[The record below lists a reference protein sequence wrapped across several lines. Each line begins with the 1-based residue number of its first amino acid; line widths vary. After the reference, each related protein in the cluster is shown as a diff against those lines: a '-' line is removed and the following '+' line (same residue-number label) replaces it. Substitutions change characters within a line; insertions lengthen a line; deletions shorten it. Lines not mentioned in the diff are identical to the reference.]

1 MEYKLCA
8 SCKVNQPTSNFR
20 WAKTRFE
27 SWCKECKSKHRKEY
41 YQANKDKEKLRATQH
56 HYNTYA
62 KKREHKVK
70 KAIEWVKNNPDKY
83 KVNAKKCYERTK
95 LKRFAYQ
102 ALARAKRRNAVPK
115 WFNSIKEDVQKI
127 YIEARTKTLET
138 GIPHEVDHII
148 PLVSE
153 YVCGL
158 HVPNNL
164 RVVTRYENRSKQNK
178 LQGVF

>member
-27 SWCKECKSKHRKEY
+27 SWCKECKSKHRKAY
-41 YQANKDKEKLRATQH
+41 YQENKEKEKLRAKH
-56 HYNTYA
+56 HHNNTYA
-62 KKREHKVK
+62 EKREHKIQYAK
-70 KAIEWVKNNPDKY
+70 EWVKNNPEKY
-83 KVNAKKCYERTK
+83 KVNAKRCYEKTK
-95 LKRFAYQ
+95 IQRFAYQ
-102 ALARAKRRNAVPK
+102 ALARAKRRNAVPT
-115 WFNSIKEDVQKI
+115 WFDTIKEDVQKI

-148 PLVSE
+148 PLVSD

-164 RVVTRYENRSKQNK
+164 RVITRYENRSKQNK

>member
-8 SCKVNQPTSNFR
+8 SCKVEKPTSNFR

-62 KKREHKVK
+62 EKREHKVK
-70 KAIEWVKNNPDKY
+70 KAMEWVKNNPDKY
-83 KVNAKKCYERTK
+83 KVNAKKCYEKTK

-115 WFNSIKEDVQKI
+115 WFNSIKKDVQKI

-148 PLVSE
+148 PLVSN

>member
-1 MEYKLCA
+1 MKLCVR
-8 SCKVNQPTSNFR
+8 CNVEKEDNKFR
-20 WAKTRFE
+20 QLKTRLN
-27 SWCKECKSKHRKEY
+27 SWCHECCKEHRKEW
-41 YQANKDKEKLRATQH
+41 YQKNRDAEIAKAKEYHKK
-56 HYNTYA
+56 TYA
-62 KKREHKVK
+62 DKREQKVK
-70 KAIEWVKNNPDKY
+70 KATEWVNNNPEKY
-83 KVNAKKCYERTK
+83 KVNAKRCYEKTK

-148 PLVSE
+148 PLVSD

>member
-1 MEYKLCA
+1 MKYKICA
-8 SCKVNQPTSNFR
+8 SCKVEQSTSNFR
-20 WAKTRFE
+20 WNKTRFE

-41 YQANKDKEKLRATQH
+41 YQENKEKEKLRATQH

-62 KKREHKVK
+62 EKRKHKVK

-83 KVNAKKCYERTK
+83 KVNAKKCYEKTK

-102 ALARAKRRNAVPK
+102 ALARAKRRNAVPT
-115 WFNSIKEDVQKI
+115 WFDTIREDVQKI

-164 RVVTRYENRSKQNK
+164 RVITRFENRSKQNK
-178 LQGVF
+178 LQGVL

>member
-27 SWCKECKSKHRKEY
+27 SWCKECKSKHRKAY
-41 YQANKDKEKLRATQH
+41 YQENKDKEKLRAKH
-56 HYNTYA
+56 HHNNTYA
-62 KKREHKVK
+62 EKREHKIQYAK
-70 KAIEWVKNNPDKY
+70 EWVKNNPEKY
-83 KVNAKKCYERTK
+83 KVNAKRCYEKTK

-127 YIEARTKTLET
+127 
-138 GIPHEVDHII
+138 
-148 PLVSE
+148 
-153 YVCGL
+153 
-158 HVPNNL
+158 
-164 RVVTRYENRSKQNK
+164 
-178 LQGVF
+178 

>member
-27 SWCKECKSKHRKEY
+27 SWCKECKSKHKKEWYRKNREY
-41 YQANKDKEKLRATQH
+41 AIAEAKKY
-56 HYNTYA
+56 HYASYA
-62 KKREHKVK
+62 EKREHKVK
-70 KAIEWVKNNPDKY
+70 KAVEWVKNNPEKY
-83 KVNAKKCYERTK
+83 KVNAKRCYEKTK

-115 WFNSIKEDVQKI
+115 WFDSIKEDVQKI

-148 PLVSE
+148 PLVSK

>member
-1 MEYKLCA
+1 MKLCVR
-8 SCKVNQPTSNFR
+8 CNVEKEDNKFR
-20 WAKTRFE
+20 QLKTRLN
-27 SWCKECKSKHRKEY
+27 SWCHECCKEHRKEW
-41 YQANKDKEKLRATQH
+41 YQKNRDAEIAKAKEYHKK
-56 HYNTYA
+56 TYA
-62 KKREHKVK
+62 DKREHKVK
-70 KAIEWVKNNPDKY
+70 KAAEWVKNNPDKY
-83 KVNAKKCYERTK
+83 KVNAKRCYEKTK

-164 RVVTRYENRSKQNK
+164 RVITQFENRSKQNK
-178 LQGVF
+178 LQGVI

>member
-1 MEYKLCA
+1 MKLCVR
-8 SCKVNQPTSNFR
+8 CNVEKEDNKFR
-20 WAKTRFE
+20 QLKTRLN
-27 SWCKECKSKHRKEY
+27 SWCHECCKEHRKEW
-41 YQANKDKEKLRATQH
+41 YQKNRDAEIAKAKEYHKK
-56 HYNTYA
+56 TYA
-62 KKREHKVK
+62 EKREHKIQYAK
-70 KAIEWVKNNPDKY
+70 EWVKNNPDKY
-83 KVNAKKCYERTK
+83 KVNAKRCYEKTK

-115 WFNSIKEDVQKI
+115 WFDSVKADVQKI

>member
-1 MEYKLCA
+1 MKLCVR
-8 SCKVNQPTSNFR
+8 CNVEKENDKFR
-20 WAKTRFE
+20 QLKTRLN
-27 SWCKECKSKHRKEY
+27 SWCKECCKEHRKEW
-41 YQANKDKEKLRATQH
+41 YQKNRDSEIAKAKEYHKK
-56 HYNTYA
+56 TYED
-62 KKREHKVK
+62 KREHKIQYAK
-70 KAIEWVKNNPDKY
+70 EWIKNNPDKY

-148 PLVSE
+148 PLISD

>member
-1 MEYKLCA
+1 MKLCVT
-8 SCKVNQPTSNFR
+8 CNVEKEDNKFR
-20 WAKTRFE
+20 QLKTRLN
-27 SWCKECKSKHRKEY
+27 SWCHECCKKHRKEW
-41 YQANKDKEKLRATQH
+41 YQKNRDSEIAKAKEYHKK
-56 HYNTYA
+56 TYA
-62 KKREHKVK
+62 DKREHKVK
-70 KAIEWVKNNPDKY
+70 KAIEWVKNNPEKY
-83 KVNAKKCYERTK
+83 KVNAKRCYEKTK

-115 WFNSIKEDVQKI
+115 WFDSIKEDVQKI

-148 PLVSE
+148 PLVNE

-164 RVVTRYENRSKQNK
+164 RVITRYENRSKQNK
-178 LQGVF
+178 LQGVI

>member
-8 SCKVNQPTSNFR
+8 SCKVEKPTSNFR
-20 WAKTRFE
+20 WARTRFE

-41 YQANKDKEKLRATQH
+41 YQANKDKEKLIATQH

-62 KKREHKVK
+62 KKREHKIK

-102 ALARAKRRNAVPK
+102 ALTRAKRRNAVPK
-115 WFNSIKEDVQKI
+115 WFETIKEDVQKI

-148 PLVSE
+148 PLVSD

>member
-1 MEYKLCA
+1 MKLCVT
-8 SCKVNQPTSNFR
+8 CNVEKEDNKFR
-20 WAKTRFE
+20 QLKTRLN
-27 SWCKECKSKHRKEY
+27 SWCHECCKKHRKEW
-41 YQANKDKEKLRATQH
+41 YQKNRDSEIAKAKEYHKK
-56 HYNTYA
+56 TYA
-62 KKREHKVK
+62 DKREHKVK
-70 KAIEWVKNNPDKY
+70 KAIEWVKNNPEKY
-83 KVNAKKCYERTK
+83 KVNAKRCYEKTK

-115 WFNSIKEDVQKI
+115 WFDSIKEDVQKI

-148 PLVSE
+148 PLVSD

-178 LQGVF
+178 LQGVI

>member
-1 MEYKLCA
+1 MKLCVR
-8 SCKVNQPTSNFR
+8 CNVEKENDKFR
-20 WAKTRFE
+20 QLKTRLN
-27 SWCKECKSKHRKEY
+27 SWCNECCKEHRKAWYQKNKNAEIAKAKEY
-41 YQANKDKEKLRATQH
+41 
-56 HYNTYA
+56 HYATYA
-62 KKREHKVK
+62 NKREHKVK

-83 KVNAKKCYERTK
+83 KANAKRCYEKTK

-115 WFNSIKEDVQKI
+115 WFETIKEDVQKI

-148 PLVSE
+148 PLVSD

-164 RVVTRYENRSKQNK
+164 RVITRYENRSKQNK
-178 LQGVF
+178 LQGVL

>member
-8 SCKVNQPTSNFR
+8 SCKVEKPTSNFR
-20 WAKTRFE
+20 WARTRFE
-27 SWCKECKSKHRKEY
+27 SLCKECKSKHRKAY
-41 YQANKDKEKLRATQH
+41 YQENKEKEKLRAIH
-56 HYNTYA
+56 HHHNTYA

-70 KAIEWVKNNPDKY
+70 KAMEWVKNNPEKY
-83 KVNAKKCYERTK
+83 KINAKRCYEKTK

-115 WFNSIKEDVQKI
+115 WFNTIKEDVQKI

-148 PLVSE
+148 PLVSD

-164 RVVTRYENRSKQNK
+164 RVITRYENRSKQNK

>member
-1 MEYKLCA
+1 MKLCVT
-8 SCKVNQPTSNFR
+8 CNVEKEDNKFR
-20 WAKTRFE
+20 QLKTRLN
-27 SWCKECKSKHRKEY
+27 SWCHECCKKHRKEW
-41 YQANKDKEKLRATQH
+41 YQKNRDSEIAKAKEYHKK
-56 HYNTYA
+56 TYA
-62 KKREHKVK
+62 DKREHKVK
-70 KAIEWVKNNPDKY
+70 KAIEWVKNNPEKY
-83 KVNAKKCYERTK
+83 KVNAKRCYEKTK

-115 WFNSIKEDVQKI
+115 WFDSIKEDVQKI

-148 PLVSE
+148 PLVSN

-164 RVVTRYENRSKQNK
+164 RVITRYENRSKQNK
-178 LQGVF
+178 LQGVI

>member
-27 SWCKECKSKHRKEY
+27 SWCKKCKSKHKKEWYRKNREY
-41 YQANKDKEKLRATQH
+41 AIAEATKY
-56 HYNTYA
+56 HYASYTE
-62 KKREHKVK
+62 KREHKVK
-70 KAIEWVKNNPDKY
+70 KAVEWVKNNPEKY
-83 KVNAKKCYERTK
+83 KVNAKKCYEKTK

-127 YIEARTKTLET
+127 YKEARTKTLET

-148 PLVSE
+148 PLVSD

-164 RVVTRYENRSKQNK
+164 RVITRYENRSKQNK

>member
-1 MEYKLCA
+1 MKLCVR
-8 SCKVNQPTSNFR
+8 CNVEKEDNKFR
-20 WAKTRFE
+20 QLKTRLN
-27 SWCKECKSKHRKEY
+27 SWCHECCKEHRKEW
-41 YQANKDKEKLRATQH
+41 YQKNRDAEIAKAKEYHKK
-56 HYNTYA
+56 TYA
-62 KKREHKVK
+62 EKREHKIQYAK
-70 KAIEWVKNNPDKY
+70 EWVKNNPEKY
-83 KVNAKKCYERTK
+83 KVNAKRCYEKTK

-115 WFNSIKEDVQKI
+115 WFDSVKADVQKI

-164 RVVTRYENRSKQNK
+164 RVITQFENRSKQNK
-178 LQGVF
+178 LQGVI

>member
-1 MEYKLCA
+1 MKYKLCA
-8 SCKVNQPTSNFR
+8 SCKVEKPTSNFR
-20 WAKTRFE
+20 WARTRFE
-27 SWCKECKSKHRKEY
+27 SWCKECKSKNKKAWYQKNRDTEIAKAKEY
-41 YQANKDKEKLRATQH
+41 HKQ
-56 HYNTYA
+56 TYED
-62 KKREHKVK
+62 KREHKIQY
-70 KAIEWVKNNPDKY
+70 ATNWIKNNPDKY
-83 KVNAKKCYERTK
+83 KVNAKKCYEKTK

-115 WFNSIKEDVQKI
+115 WFETIKEDVQKI

-148 PLVSE
+148 PLVSD

-164 RVVTRYENRSKQNK
+164 RVITRYENRSKQNK
-178 LQGVF
+178 LQGVL

>member
-27 SWCKECKSKHRKEY
+27 SWCKECKSKHKKEWYRKNKEY
-41 YQANKDKEKLRATQH
+41 AIAEATKY
-56 HYNTYA
+56 HYASYA
-62 KKREHKVK
+62 EKREHKIK
-70 KAIEWVKNNPDKY
+70 YAKEWVKNNPEKY
-83 KVNAKKCYERTK
+83 KVNAKRCYEKTK

-102 ALARAKRRNAVPK
+102 ALSRAKRRNAVPK
-115 WFNSIKEDVQKI
+115 WFDSIKEDVQKI

>member
-1 MEYKLCA
+1 VKLCVR
-8 SCKVNQPTSNFR
+8 CNVEKENDKFR
-20 WAKTRFE
+20 QLKTRLN
-27 SWCKECKSKHRKEY
+27 SWCKECCKEHRKEW
-41 YQANKDKEKLRATQH
+41 YQKNRDSEIAKAKEYHKKTYEDKHEHKIQ
-56 HYNTYA
+56 YA
-62 KKREHKVK
+62 K
-70 KAIEWVKNNPDKY
+70 EWIKNNPDKY
-83 KVNAKKCYERTK
+83 KVNAKKCYEKTK

-148 PLVSE
+148 PLVSD

>member
-8 SCKVNQPTSNFR
+8 SCKVNKPTSNFR

-27 SWCKECKSKHRKEY
+27 SWCKECKSKHKKEWYRKNREY
-41 YQANKDKEKLRATQH
+41 AIAEATKY
-56 HYNTYA
+56 HYASYA
-62 KKREHKVK
+62 EKREHKVK
-70 KAIEWVKNNPDKY
+70 KAVEWVKNNPEKY
-83 KVNAKKCYERTK
+83 KVNAKRCYEKTK

-115 WFNSIKEDVQKI
+115 WFDSVKADVQKI

-164 RVVTRYENRSKQNK
+164 RVITQFENRSKQNK
-178 LQGVF
+178 LQGVI

>member
-1 MEYKLCA
+1 MKLCVR
-8 SCKVNQPTSNFR
+8 CKVEKENDEFR
-20 WAKTRFE
+20 QLKTRLN
-27 SWCKECKSKHRKEY
+27 SWCKECCKEHRKEW
-41 YQANKDKEKLRATQH
+41 YQKNRDSEIAKAKEYHKQ
-56 HYNTYA
+56 TYA
-62 KKREHKVK
+62 DKREHKIQSAK
-70 KAIEWVKNNPDKY
+70 KWVKNNPDKY

-115 WFNSIKEDVQKI
+115 WFNTIKEDVQKI

-148 PLVSE
+148 PLVSD

>member
-8 SCKVNQPTSNFR
+8 SCKVEKPTSNFR

-27 SWCKECKSKHRKEY
+27 SWCKECKSKHKKAWYKNNREYAIEKAKEY
-41 YQANKDKEKLRATQH
+41 
-56 HYNTYA
+56 HYASYA
-62 KKREHKVK
+62 EKREHKVK
-70 KAIEWVKNNPDKY
+70 KAVAWVKNNPEKY
-83 KVNAKKCYERTK
+83 KANAKRCYEKTK

-115 WFNSIKEDVQKI
+115 WFETIKEDVQKI

-148 PLVSE
+148 PLVSD

-164 RVVTRYENRSKQNK
+164 RVITRYENRSKQNK
-178 LQGVF
+178 LQGVL

>member
-8 SCKVNQPTSNFR
+8 SCKVEKPTSNFR
-20 WAKTRFE
+20 WARTRFE

-62 KKREHKVK
+62 EKREHKIK
-70 KAIEWVKNNPDKY
+70 QAIEWVKNNPDKY

-115 WFNSIKEDVQKI
+115 WFNTIKEDVQKI

-148 PLVSE
+148 PLVSD

>member
-1 MEYKLCA
+1 MKLCVR
-8 SCKVNQPTSNFR
+8 CNVEKENDKFR
-20 WAKTRFE
+20 QLKTRLN
-27 SWCKECKSKHRKEY
+27 SWCKECCKEHRKEW
-41 YQANKDKEKLRATQH
+41 YQKNRDSEIAKAKEYHKKTYEDKHEHKIQ
-56 HYNTYA
+56 YA
-62 KKREHKVK
+62 K
-70 KAIEWVKNNPDKY
+70 EWIKNNPDKY
-83 KVNAKKCYERTK
+83 KVNAKKCYEKTK

-148 PLVSE
+148 PLVSD